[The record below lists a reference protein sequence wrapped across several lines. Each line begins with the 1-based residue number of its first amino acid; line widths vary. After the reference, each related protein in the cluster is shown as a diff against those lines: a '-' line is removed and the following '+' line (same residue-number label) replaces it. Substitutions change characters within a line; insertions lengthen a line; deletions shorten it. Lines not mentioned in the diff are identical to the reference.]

1 MAGGPNTTPI
11 WAVNSSGD
19 VAEAAVLER
28 LRRCSMGRFPRPSQ
42 PRDDRP
48 RSVSGGSNRP
58 TPTGGG
64 HESRADDVVGVFRRA
79 AGGYGFVRPL
89 EAAVGDRA
97 GDIHISA
104 ASALDAATGDT
115 VRVRLARGRDVRRPG
130 PSGEIVEVVI
140 RRTTRFVGGYF
151 EAAGGGWVRM
161 DGTNFARPVS
171 VGDPGAKGVRENDKV
186 VVEMVRFPTHFR
198 DGEGV
203 IVEVLGAAGEA
214 GVDTLTIIHEF
225 ALPGLFPEGALA
237 EARRQADRFR
247 EDVPSD
253 DRKGSGRRDLTDRV
267 IVTIDPVDARDFDDA
282 ISLER
287 IDRGHWLLGVHIAD
301 VSHFVEEGSPL
312 DQEARARGTSV
323 YLPDRVI
330 PMLPEIVSNNL
341 ASLQPGRVRYA
352 RTCWIEFSPEGI
364 PVHAEE
370 ERSAI
375 KSQRRFTYEE
385 VDVFLADPDT
395 AAVEMTDTVRSL
407 LGLMRD
413 LARLLRSRRMTRG
426 SLELAMPEV
435 KIDLDRDGRVSGA
448 HVVENTESHQVIEE
462 FMLAAN
468 EAVAGMLAAAGAG
481 FLRRIHPAPDLR
493 KLRQLTE
500 FVSELGFEVD
510 TLESRFELQRLLDM
524 ARGRPEEHAVHYAVL
539 RSLSRAVYG
548 PQEDGHYALASDCY
562 CHYTSPI
569 RRYPDLTVH
578 RALDLLARGRRAAAE
593 GLPRL
598 GEECSLLERRAEAAE
613 RELVKLKLLLFL
625 SSRTG
630 EEMNAVV
637 TGVEA
642 FGLFVQGL
650 ELPAEGLVTLESLP
664 DDSYRFER
672 ASHTLIG
679 RRPGN
684 SFRLGDR
691 VRVTVFRVDLER
703 RTLDFRLVEH
713 GGRMRRVGRPSQP
726 QATKKSPG
734 KLSQKP
740 GKPSQK
746 KASGKTGK
754 PAGKKRRNR

>member
-1 MAGGPNTTPI
+1 
-11 WAVNSSGD
+11 
-19 VAEAAVLER
+19 
-28 LRRCSMGRFPRPSQ
+28 MGRFRPH
-42 PRDDRP
+42 RDGRP
-48 RSVSGGSNRP
+48 RQSSDG
-58 TPTGGG
+58 TGGASSS
-64 HESRADDVVGVFRRA
+64 ESSAGGGREPQRHDVVGIFRRA

-89 EAAVGDRA
+89 EATAGDRS
-97 GDIHISA
+97 GDVHISA

-130 PSGEIVEVVI
+130 PAGEIVEVVT
-140 RRTTRFVGGYF
+140 RRTTRFVGSYF
-151 EAAGGGWVRM
+151 EAAGSGWVRI

-186 VVEMVRFPTHFR
+186 VVEMVRFPSHLR
-198 DGEGV
+198 EGEGV

-214 GVDTLTIIHEF
+214 GVDTLTVIHEF
-225 ALPGLFPEGALA
+225 ALPGPFPEGALA
-237 EARRQADRFR
+237 EARRQAERFR
-247 EDVPSD
+247 EEVPA
-253 DRKGSGRRDLTDRV
+253 GRRDLTDRV

-341 ASLQPGRVRYA
+341 ASLQPDRVRYA

-385 VDVFLADPDT
+385 VDLFLADPGT
-395 AAVEMTDTVRSL
+395 AALEMTPAVRAL
-407 LGLMRD
+407 LGRMRD
-413 LARLLRSRRMTRG
+413 LARMLRSRRMARG

-448 HVVENTESHQVIEE
+448 HVVENTESHQIIEE

-468 EAVAGMLAAAGAG
+468 EAVAGMLAAAGSG
-481 FLRRIHPAPDLR
+481 FLRRIHPAPDPR

-500 FVSELGFEVD
+500 FVSELGFEED
-510 TLESRFELQRLLDM
+510 TLESRVELQRLLDM

-630 EEMNAVV
+630 QEMDAVV
-637 TGVEA
+637 TGVES

-650 ELPAEGLVTLESLP
+650 ELPAEGLVSLESLP
-664 DDSYRFER
+664 DDSYRYER
-672 ASHTLIG
+672 VSHTLIG
-679 RRPGN
+679 RRAGN

-691 VRVTVFRVDLER
+691 VRVTVFRVDLDR
-703 RTLDFRLVEH
+703 RTLDFRLVER
-713 GGRMRRVGRPSQP
+713 GGRFRRRAGRAP
-726 QATKKSPG
+726 QSPG
-734 KLSQKP
+734 KTASTST
-740 GKPSQK
+740 GKKKSQK
-746 KASGKTGK
+746 KSYGKSQGTSSRPPAAGKSGKR
-754 PAGKKRRNR
+754 AGKKRRNR

>member
-28 LRRCSMGRFPRPSQ
+28 LRRCFMGRFPRPSQ

-58 TPTGGG
+58 APTGGG

-448 HVVENTESHQVIEE
+448 HVVETPRAIRSSRSSCW
-462 FMLAAN
+462 LPT
-468 EAVAGMLAAAGAG
+468 
-481 FLRRIHPAPDLR
+481 RRWRAC
-493 KLRQLTE
+493 
-500 FVSELGFEVD
+500 
-510 TLESRFELQRLLDM
+510 SR
-524 ARGRPEEHAVHYAVL
+524 RPEPVSCAG
-539 RSLSRAVYG
+539 S
-548 PQEDGHYALASDCY
+548 
-562 CHYTSPI
+562 T
-569 RRYPDLTVH
+569 
-578 RALDLLARGRRAAAE
+578 LLPTCG
-593 GLPRL
+593 
-598 GEECSLLERRAEAAE
+598 
-613 RELVKLKLLLFL
+613 
-625 SSRTG
+625 SSA
-630 EEMNAVV
+630 N
-637 TGVEA
+637 
-642 FGLFVQGL
+642 
-650 ELPAEGLVTLESLP
+650 
-664 DDSYRFER
+664 
-672 ASHTLIG
+672 
-679 RRPGN
+679 
-684 SFRLGDR
+684 
-691 VRVTVFRVDLER
+691 
-703 RTLDFRLVEH
+703 
-713 GGRMRRVGRPSQP
+713 
-726 QATKKSPG
+726 
-734 KLSQKP
+734 
-740 GKPSQK
+740 
-746 KASGKTGK
+746 
-754 PAGKKRRNR
+754 

>member
-1 MAGGPNTTPI
+1 
-11 WAVNSSGD
+11 
-19 VAEAAVLER
+19 
-28 LRRCSMGRFPRPSQ
+28 
-42 PRDDRP
+42 
-48 RSVSGGSNRP
+48 
-58 TPTGGG
+58 
-64 HESRADDVVGVFRRA
+64 VVGIFRRA

-89 EAAVGDRA
+89 EAATGDRA
-97 GDIHISA
+97 GDVHVSA

-130 PSGEIVEVVI
+130 PAGEIVEVVT

-151 EAAGGGWVRM
+151 EAAGGGWVRI

-214 GVDTLTIIHEF
+214 GVDTLMVIHEF
-225 ALPGLFPEGALA
+225 GLPGPFPEGALA

-247 EDVPSD
+247 EEVPA
-253 DRKGSGRRDLTDRV
+253 GRRDLTDRV

-352 RTCWIEFSPEGI
+352 RTCWIEFSSEGI

-395 AAVEMTDTVRSL
+395 TAVEMTEPVRAL
-407 LGLMRD
+407 LGRMRD
-413 LARLLRSRRMTRG
+413 LARLLRSRRMARG

-448 HVVENTESHQVIEE
+448 HVVENTESHQIIEE

-468 EAVAGMLAAAGAG
+468 EAVAGMLAAAGSG

-510 TLESRFELQRLLDM
+510 SLESRFELQRLLDM
-524 ARGRPEEHAVHYAVL
+524 ARGRPEEHAVHYAAL

-578 RALDLLARGRRAAAE
+578 RALDLLARGRRAAAD
-593 GLPRL
+593 GLPRM

-630 EEMNAVV
+630 EEMHAVV

-650 ELPAEGLVTLESLP
+650 ALPAEGLVTLESLP
-664 DDSYRFER
+664 NDSYRFER

-703 RTLDFRLVEH
+703 RTLDFRLVEE
-713 GGRMRRVGRPSQP
+713 GGRGRRGGGRPP
-726 QATKKSPG
+726 QRQRLKSSRQKSSRGKAAGKAGKKS
-734 KLSQKP
+734 
-740 GKPSQK
+740 
-746 KASGKTGK
+746 
-754 PAGKKRRNR
+754 AGKKRRAR

>member
-1 MAGGPNTTPI
+1 MGRSRPSRDVRPRQ
-11 WAVNSSGD
+11 SSGETGG
-19 VAEAAVLER
+19 A
-28 LRRCSMGRFPRPSQ
+28 SS
-42 PRDDRP
+42 
-48 RSVSGGSNRP
+48 SGGREP
-58 TPTGGG
+58 
-64 HESRADDVVGVFRRA
+64 RRDDVVGIFRRA
-79 AGGYGFVRPL
+79 TGGYGFVRPL
-89 EAAVGDRA
+89 EAAAGDRS
-97 GDIHISA
+97 GDIHIAAVSA
-104 ASALDAATGDT
+104 HDAATGDT
-115 VRVRLARGRDVRRPG
+115 VRVRIARGRDVRRPG
-130 PSGEIVEVVI
+130 PAGEIVEVVT

-151 EAAGGGWVRM
+151 EAAGSGWVRI

-186 VVEMVRFPTHFR
+186 VVEMVRFPSHLR

-214 GVDTLTIIHEF
+214 GVDTLTVIHEF
-225 ALPGLFPEGALA
+225 ALPGPFPEGALA
-237 EARRQADRFR
+237 EARRQAERFR
-247 EDVPSD
+247 EEVPA
-253 DRKGSGRRDLTDRV
+253 GRRDLTDRV

-341 ASLQPGRVRYA
+341 ASLQPDRVRYA
-352 RTCWIEFSPEGI
+352 RTCWIEFSADGI

-395 AAVEMTDTVRSL
+395 PAVEMIGEVRSL
-407 LGLMRD
+407 LGRMRD
-413 LARLLRSRRMTRG
+413 LARMLRSRRMARG

-435 KIDLDRDGRVSGA
+435 KIDLDRDGRVRGA
-448 HVVENTESHQVIEE
+448 HVVENTESHQIIEE

-481 FLRRIHPAPDLR
+481 FLRRIHPAPDPR

-578 RALDLLARGRRAAAE
+578 RALDLLARGRRAAAD

-613 RELVKLKLLLFL
+613 RELVKLKLLIFL

-637 TGVEA
+637 TGVEP

-650 ELPAEGLVTLESLP
+650 EMPAEGLVSLESLP

-672 ASHTLIG
+672 TSHTLIG
-679 RRPGN
+679 RRAGN

-691 VRVTVFRVDLER
+691 VRVTVFRVDLDR
-703 RTLDFRLVEH
+703 RTLDFRLVEV
-713 GGRMRRVGRPSQP
+713 GGRVARGGGRAPHPPNTTKRKTKNSNKTKTKSTSRGKSSRSQ
-726 QATKKSPG
+726 ASG
-734 KLSQKP
+734 KP
-740 GKPSQK
+740 GKR
-746 KASGKTGK
+746 
-754 PAGKKRRNR
+754 AGKKRRNR

>member
-1 MAGGPNTTPI
+1 
-11 WAVNSSGD
+11 
-19 VAEAAVLER
+19 
-28 LRRCSMGRFPRPSQ
+28 MGRSRP

-48 RSVSGGSNRP
+48 RESVGGGRGPRP
-58 TPTGGG
+58 T
-64 HESRADDVVGVFRRA
+64 DVVGVFRRA

-89 EAAVGDRA
+89 EATAGDRS
-97 GDIHISA
+97 GDIHVAA

-115 VRVRLARGRDVRRPG
+115 VRVRLVRGRDARRPG
-130 PSGEIVEVVI
+130 PAGEIMEVI
-140 RRTTRFVGGYF
+140 DRRTTRFVGGYF
-151 EAAGGGWVRM
+151 EAAGGGWVRI
-161 DGTNFARPVS
+161 DGTHFARPVS

-186 VVEMVRFPTHFR
+186 VVEMVRFPSHLR

-203 IVEVLGAAGEA
+203 IVEVLGAAGDA
-214 GVDTLTIIHEF
+214 GVDTLTVIHEF
-225 ALPGLFPEGALA
+225 GLPGPFSEGALA

-247 EDVPSD
+247 ENVPA
-253 DRKGSGRRDLTDRV
+253 GRRDCTDRV
-267 IVTIDPVDARDFDDA
+267 VVTIDPVDARDFDDA

-352 RTCWIEFSPEGI
+352 RTCWIEFSPGGI

-375 KSQRRFTYEE
+375 RSKRRFTYEE

-395 AAVEMTDTVRSL
+395 TAVEMKDEVRAL
-407 LGLMRD
+407 LGRMRD
-413 LARLLRSRRMTRG
+413 LARMLRSRRMARG
-426 SLELAMPEV
+426 SLELSMPEV

-448 HVVENTESHQVIEE
+448 HVVENTESHQIIEE

-539 RSLSRAVYG
+539 RSLSRAAYG

-578 RALDLLARGRRAAAE
+578 RALDLLARGRRAAVD
-593 GLPRL
+593 GLSRL

-613 RELVKLKLLLFL
+613 RELVKLKLLIFL
-625 SSRTG
+625 SGRKG

-637 TGVEA
+637 TGVEP

-672 ASHTLIG
+672 TSHTLIG
-679 RRPGN
+679 RRAGN

-691 VRVTVFRVDLER
+691 VRVTVFRVDLDR
-703 RTLDFRLVEH
+703 RTLDFRLVER
-713 GGRMRRVGRPSQP
+713 GGRGKRPPQP
-726 QATKKSPG
+726 RGTKKPPRKQSRERG
-734 KLSQKP
+734 AAK
-740 GKPSQK
+740 
-746 KASGKTGK
+746 
-754 PAGKKRRNR
+754 AGKKRRKR

>member
-1 MAGGPNTTPI
+1 
-11 WAVNSSGD
+11 
-19 VAEAAVLER
+19 
-28 LRRCSMGRFPRPSQ
+28 MGRSRLPTS

-48 RSVSGGSNRP
+48 RDSSGGSSRATAN
-58 TPTGGG
+58 GGG
-64 HESRADDVVGVFRRA
+64 RESRGDDVVGVFRRA

-89 EAAVGDRA
+89 EAAAGDRA
-97 GDIHISA
+97 GDVHISV

-130 PSGEIVEVVI
+130 PSGEIVEVVT

-151 EAAGGGWVRM
+151 EAAGGGWVRI
-161 DGTNFARPVS
+161 DGTNFARPIS

-214 GVDTLTIIHEF
+214 GVDTLTVIHEF
-225 ALPGLFPEGALA
+225 GLPGPFPEGALA

-247 EDVPSD
+247 EEVPAD
-253 DRKGSGRRDLTDRV
+253 GGAGSGRRDLTDRV

-352 RTCWIEFSPEGI
+352 RTCWIEFSSEGI

-385 VDVFLADPDT
+385 VDVFLADPNT
-395 AAVEMTDTVRSL
+395 ASVEMTDAVRSL
-407 LGLMRD
+407 LGRMRD
-413 LARLLRSRRMTRG
+413 LARLLRSRRMARG

-468 EAVAGMLAAAGAG
+468 EAVASMLAAAGSG

-672 ASHTLIG
+672 VSHTLVG

-703 RTLDFRLVEH
+703 RTLDFRLVEN
-713 GGRMRRVGRPSQP
+713 GGRVRRGSRPSQP
-726 QATKKSPG
+726 PRSKK
-734 KLSQKP
+734 LRV
-740 GKPSQK
+740 KPSQK
-746 KASGKTGK
+746 KASGKSGK
-754 PAGKKRRNR
+754 SAGKKRRQR

>member
-1 MAGGPNTTPI
+1 MVGGRNTMPTS
-11 WAVNSSGD
+11 AANSSG
-19 VAEAAVLER
+19 AAADAAGPESR
-28 LRRCSMGRFPRPSQ
+28 SRFFMARANRSGPLRDDHARPSRNQ
-42 PRDDRP
+42 TGGA
-48 RSVSGGSNRP
+48 SGGGASSGNASS
-58 TPTGGG
+58 GGAP
-64 HESRADDVVGVFRRA
+64 RRDDVVGVFRRA
-79 AGGYGFVRPL
+79 TGGYGFVRPAG
-89 EAAVGDRA
+89 AAAGDRT

-130 PSGEIVEVVI
+130 PAGEIVEVVE

-151 EAAGGGWVRM
+151 EAAGLGWVRI
-161 DGTNFARPVS
+161 DGTHFSRPVP

-186 VVEMVRFPTHFR
+186 VVEMVRFPTHLR

-214 GVDTLTIIHEF
+214 GVDTLTVIHEF
-225 ALPGLFPEGALA
+225 ALPGPFPDGALA

-247 EDVPSD
+247 EEVPP
-253 DRKGSGRRDLTDRV
+253 GRRDLTDRV

-287 IDRGHWLLGVHIAD
+287 IDRGHWRLGVHIAD

-341 ASLQPGRVRYA
+341 ASLQPDRVRYS
-352 RTCWIEFSPEGI
+352 RTCWIEFSAEGI

-375 KSQRRFTYEE
+375 KSRRRFTYEE
-385 VDVFLADPDT
+385 VDVFLADPET
-395 AAVEMTDTVRSL
+395 PKVEMTDEVRSL
-407 LGLMRD
+407 LGRMRD
-413 LARLLRSRRMTRG
+413 LARILRSRRMARG

-448 HVVENTESHQVIEE
+448 HVVENTESHQIIEE

-578 RALDLLARGRRAAAE
+578 RALDLLARGRRAAAD

-613 RELVKLKLLLFL
+613 RELVKLKLLIFL

-650 ELPAEGLVTLESLP
+650 ALPAEGLVTLESLP

-672 ASHTLIG
+672 VSHTLIG

-691 VRVTVFRVDLER
+691 VRVTVFRVDLDR
-703 RTLDFRLVEH
+703 RTLDFRLVED
-713 GGRMRRVGRPSQP
+713 GGRERRRGHRASLPRSD
-726 QATKKSPG
+726 KKPRA
-734 KLSQKP
+734 
-740 GKPSQK
+740 KPSQAK
-746 KASGKTGK
+746 RSGKSGK
-754 PAGKKRRNR
+754 PAGTRRGKR

>member
-1 MAGGPNTTPI
+1 
-11 WAVNSSGD
+11 
-19 VAEAAVLER
+19 
-28 LRRCSMGRFPRPSQ
+28 MGRSRRPAS
-42 PRDDRP
+42 PPADRP
-48 RSVSGGSNRP
+48 RNANGGSNRS
-58 TPTGGG
+58 TTTGGG
-64 HESRADDVVGVFRRA
+64 REPRGDDVVGVFRRA

-89 EAAVGDRA
+89 EAAAGDRT

-104 ASALDAATGDT
+104 ASAFDAATGDT

-130 PSGEIVEVVI
+130 PAGEIVEVVI
-140 RRTTRFVGGYF
+140 RRTTRFVGSYF
-151 EAAGGGWVRM
+151 EAAGSGWVRI

-186 VVEMVRFPTHFR
+186 VVDMVRFPTHLR

-225 ALPGLFPEGALA
+225 GLPGPFPDGALT

-247 EDVPSD
+247 EEVPA
-253 DRKGSGRRDLTDRV
+253 GRRDLTDRV

-287 IDRGHWLLGVHIAD
+287 IERGHWLLGVHIAD

-352 RTCWIEFSPEGI
+352 RTCWIEFSSEGI

-385 VDVFLADPDT
+385 VDVFLADPT
-395 AAVEMTDTVRSL
+395 TVTVEMTDVVRAL
-407 LGLMRD
+407 LGRMRD
-413 LARLLRSRRMTRG
+413 LARLLRSRRMARG

-448 HVVENTESHQVIEE
+448 HVAENTESHQIIEE

-578 RALDLLARGRRAAAE
+578 RALELLARGRRAAAE

-598 GEECSLLERRAEAAE
+598 GEECSLLERRAESAE

-625 SSRTG
+625 SSRIG
-630 EEMNAVV
+630 EEMDAVV

-650 ELPAEGLVTLESLP
+650 GLPAEGLVTLESLP

-672 ASHTLIG
+672 TSHTLIG

-703 RTLDFRLVEH
+703 RTLDFRLVEE
-713 GGRMRRVGRPSQP
+713 GGRGRRRGGRPP
-726 QATKKSPG
+726 QRQRT
-734 KLSQKP
+734 
-740 GKPSQK
+740 KPSQGK
-746 KASGKTGK
+746 STRAKAPGKSGKK
-754 PAGKKRRNR
+754 PAGKKRRAR